1 MLNQPL
7 MNKSDTKISSLPS
20 HLLLPATNLSSP
32 FTAAVKEREISASKL
47 QPVYVRVFFCKCS
60 LGKNCFCW
68 ERNCEKHLCY
78 CLGGN
83 LKLTPSLKALKK
95 KNTGL
100 CHASNVV
107 PHEMGYSKY
116 IVYIPLKKSSKQVIM
131 LLGVQCL
138 PGDVQV
144 LCLAAPNLT
153 QRLSDNLMLPV
164 CVYL

>member
-1 MLNQPL
+1 MTLISSAPICESHMLNQPL

-78 CLGGN
+78 CLEG
-83 LKLTPSLKALKK
+83 KFKTYALPKGPEKK
-95 KNTGL
+95 QKNTGL
-100 CHASNVV
+100 CHVSNVV

-116 IVYIPLKKSSKQVIM
+116 IAYIPLKKSSKQVIM
-131 LLGVQCL
+131 LLGV
-138 PGDVQV
+138 
-144 LCLAAPNLT
+144 
-153 QRLSDNLMLPV
+153 
-164 CVYL
+164 